1 VEVITSVSFFCLVSI
16 GNPNATLFQQS
27 VAAQTRHLGMEAAKS
42 RAMTLELISEGTGR
56 KYDIKPKV
64 LGKLLHLARLEG
76 WEPERVSPDWPSESW
91 ETSIILPHL
100 GPYMPG
106 RVSRADAEGL
116 RIALTR
122 ALATGSVAAEGSVQ
136 YAAGTLLQVAREGS
150 FRVRLCQIA
159 THDTKLLFAAIPA

>member
-1 VEVITSVSFFCLVSI
+1 MGSA
-16 GNPNATLFQQS
+16 NP
-27 VAAQTRHLGMEAAKS
+27 
-42 RAMTLELISEGTGR
+42 RAMILELVCEHSG
-56 KYDIKPKV
+56 KKFDIKPKA

-76 WEPERVSPDWPSESW
+76 WHPERVSPEWPSDSW
-91 ETSIILPHL
+91 ETAIILPHL

-136 YAAGTLLQVAREGS
+136 YAAGTLLQVARQGS
-150 FRVRLCQIA
+150 FRVRLSHVA
-159 THDTKLLFAAIPA
+159 NRDAEDVFNAIPA